1 MNPFP
6 ATPRALRNRRRGYA
20 ALMMT
25 LSLTLLCGVLG
36 FVTDIGWAYY
46 RKQLAQSATEA
57 AALAGSSYA
66 KVNGAVCGQNGV
78 ICQSTPTNCSSLT
91 GTTSLTT
98 ACQYATANGFTDGSH
113 NQVVKVSSGAGSTSN
128 GVTTDYWVQ
137 VDISESLPQL
147 FSAVLG
153 HSTMAVNSEAISAT
167 TSAAAAGSVYVLGS
181 GPGTVTTD
189 GTANVGT
196 NTDVYVNSSDPA
208 AVQLQGG
215 DNISHTGG
223 HCTHIVGGC
232 QQNGHSTISPQP
244 QCGGSAKTDPY
255 CNMPTPSGDSG
266 CGWWWWF
273 NQSSTNFSSGDAS
286 QNVLNP
292 GTYCG
297 DINITGSASVTL
309 NPGTY
314 HCHGNININTTG
326 TVTGSGV
333 TLHVCNQNG
342 QGQCNIT
349 HGNVT
354 LTPPTSGT
362 CKGVTLYQDSGNTNR
377 CTLTAGSTQ
386 KITGVIYVPGATVS
400 HCGGASASAPSQTL
414 VCNKLYLTGG
424 TQTSGT
430 AVSPYTG
437 TVSLCK

>member
-1 MNPFP
+1 MQPIQP
-6 ATPRALRNRRRGYA
+6 ARRVCVRRRNGYA

-57 AALAGSSYA
+57 AALAGSAYA

-78 ICQSTPTNCSSLT
+78 VCQSTPVTCSSLT

-98 ACQYATANGFTDGSH
+98 ACQYATANGFTDGAH
-113 NQVVKVSSGAGSTSN
+113 NQTVKVSAGAGSTNN

-137 VDISESLPQL
+137 VDISENLPQL

-153 HSTMAVNSEAISAT
+153 HTTMAVNSEAIAS
-167 TSAAAAGSVYVLGS
+167 TSAGPAGGSVYVLGS

-208 AVQLQGG
+208 AVQLQGS
-215 DNISHTGG
+215 DNVNQSGG

-232 QQNGHSTISPQP
+232 QQNGHATISPQP
-244 QCGGSAKTDPY
+244 QCGGAAHSDPY
-255 CNMPTPSGDSG
+255 CNMPVPSGDSG
-266 CGWWWWF
+266 CSGWWRY
-273 NQSSTNFSSGDAS
+273 NDTNFSSGSAS

-326 TVTGSGV
+326 TVTGAGV
-333 TLHVCNQNG
+333 TIHVCNQNG
-342 QGQCNIT
+342 QGQCSIT
-349 HGNVT
+349 KGNVN
-354 LTPPTSGT
+354 LTPSTSGS
-362 CKGVTLYQDSGNTNR
+362 CKGVTIYQDSGNTNR

-386 KITGVIYVPGATVS
+386 KISGVIYAPGATIQ
-400 HCGGASASAPSQTL
+400 HCGGSSTSAPSQTI
-414 VCNKLYLTGG
+414 VCNKLALTGG
-424 TQTSGT
+424 TSTSGT
-430 AVSPYTG
+430 ATSPYTG